1 MLRYETHNLPPR
13 AKLAY
18 WNDVF
23 SDFLMPLETRAPS
36 PDHFDAEVSLIG
48 LGKCRMGN
56 IVSPPSHVER
66 SARHVAR
73 SRQPRYFLHVPIQG
87 RVMVRQDG
95 RECLVEVGDMVV
107 VDSTAPYTLDHC
119 DPCEMLVLSMEAG
132 ELKKRIPAPAEM
144 LGVKLAGDRGLTAT
158 ASVTMRSLWDQA
170 KAGLVPD
177 EAAEC
182 ICGNLLDLFATSCVT
197 AGLGV
202 GLIADSAVTV
212 GRRMHI
218 RRYIEVNLRDPE
230 LSARSIAAAF
240 GISARYLH
248 IIFSGEGETV
258 SNYVLRRRLE
268 ETAKQ
273 LIDPAWRRRTITELA
288 FGWGFNNATH
298 FARVFKEKVGC
309 SPREYR
315 VRTAQPL
322 AA

>member
-1 MLRYETHNLPPR
+1 MLRYETHSLPPR

-23 SDFLMPLETRAPS
+23 ADFLTPLETRSAS
-36 PDHFDAEVSLIG
+36 PDHFDAEVTLMS
-48 LGKCRMGN
+48 LGKCRIGN
-56 IVSPPSHVER
+56 IISPPSHVER

-73 SRQPRYFLHVPIQG
+73 SRQPRYFLHLPTQG
-87 RVMVRQDG
+87 RIAVRQDG
-95 RECLVEVGDMVV
+95 RECVAEPGDMVI
-107 VDSTAPYTLDHC
+107 VDSTAPYSLDHC
-119 DPCEMLVLSMEAG
+119 EPCDMLVLAIEAG

-144 LGVKLAGDRGLTAT
+144 LGVKLTGRHGLTAT
-158 ASVTMRSLWDQA
+158 ASVTMHSVWEQA
-170 KAGLVPD
+170 KAGLIPD

-182 ICGNLLDLFATSCVT
+182 VCSNLLDLFATSCVA
-197 AGLGV
+197 AGIGV

-218 RRYIEVNLRDPE
+218 RRYIEANLRDPD

-248 IIFSGEGETV
+248 IIFSGEDETV
-258 SNYVLRRRLE
+258 SSYVLRRRLE

-273 LIDPAWRRRTITELA
+273 LVDPAWRRRTITELA

-298 FARVFKEKVGC
+298 FARVFKEKMGC

-315 VRTAQPL
+315 VRTAQAS